1 MNARELPGT
10 ETPAAENGADLEL
23 VEVLDAY
30 LTDLLAGKAVD
41 PERLIDGHPHI
52 AARLRRCLAG
62 LSLVEQQR
70 RALTDGTP

>member
-10 ETPAAENGADLEL
+10 ETPAAGNSADLEL
-23 VEVLDAY
+23 VEVLDAC
-30 LTDLLAGKAVD
+30 LTDLLDGRAVD
-41 PERLIDGHPHI
+41 TERLVDEHPRI